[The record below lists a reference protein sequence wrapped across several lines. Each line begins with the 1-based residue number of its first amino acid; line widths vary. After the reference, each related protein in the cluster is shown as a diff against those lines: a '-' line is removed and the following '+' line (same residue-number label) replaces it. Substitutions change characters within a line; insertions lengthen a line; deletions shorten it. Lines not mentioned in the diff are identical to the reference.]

1 MALFRRQIPEDPA
14 ALVTAYRKSRFT
26 MICNGAFFIGCCVV
40 AVVVRKMIGMPPA
53 LLTVVF
59 AVALVLF
66 GGDILRFLALR
77 RRYRQLLERNS

>member
-1 MALFRRQIPEDPA
+1 MALFSDQTPDDPA
-14 ALVTAYRKSRFT
+14 AIVAAYRKARFS
-26 MICNGAFFIGCCVV
+26 MICNGVFFFLCCVV
-40 AVVVRKMIGMPPA
+40 AVIVRKMIGMPPA

-77 RRYRQLLERNS
+77 RRYRRLFESST

>member
-1 MALFRRQIPEDPA
+1 
-14 ALVTAYRKSRFT
+14 
-26 MICNGAFFIGCCVV
+26 
-40 AVVVRKMIGMPPA
+40 MIGMPPA

-77 RRYRQLLERNS
+77 RRYRRLLERNS

>member
-1 MALFRRQIPEDPA
+1 MALFRSQIPDDPA
-14 ALVTAYRKSRFT
+14 ALVAAYRKSRFT
-26 MICNGAFFIGCCVV
+26 MICNGAFFIGCCVI

-77 RRYRQLLERNS
+77 RRYRRLLEQNS

>member
-1 MALFRRQIPEDPA
+1 MPRPRPQAADDPA
-14 ALVTAYRKSRFT
+14 AIVSAYRRSRFIL
-26 MICNGAFFIGCCVV
+26 ICNGVFFFVCCAV
-40 AVVVRKMIGMPPA
+40 AVIVRKMVGMPPA

-77 RRYRQLLERNS
+77 RQYRKLTDPHS